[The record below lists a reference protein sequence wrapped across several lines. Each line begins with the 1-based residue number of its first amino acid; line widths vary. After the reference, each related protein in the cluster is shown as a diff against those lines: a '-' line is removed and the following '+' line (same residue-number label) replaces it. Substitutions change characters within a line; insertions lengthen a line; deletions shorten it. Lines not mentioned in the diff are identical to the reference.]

1 MHAPVFCPDT
11 GTFDLLSWI
20 DQNWGWGKTLWLK
33 VVGVKGLWKGRAN
46 ILQREASKET
56 MNNRYN
62 GKAMVMKGLKKVSN
76 KTIKVY
82 AGYRQQQLNEKG
94 GKVEKAKGSM

>member
-1 MHAPVFCPDT
+1 
-11 GTFDLLSWI
+11 
-20 DQNWGWGKTLWLK
+20 
-33 VVGVKGLWKGRAN
+33 
-46 ILQREASKET
+46 
-56 MNNRYN
+56 MNDKYN
-62 GKAMVMKGLKKVSN
+62 GKAMVMKGLKKVNN

>member
-1 MHAPVFCPDT
+1 
-11 GTFDLLSWI
+11 
-20 DQNWGWGKTLWLK
+20 
-33 VVGVKGLWKGRAN
+33 
-46 ILQREASKET
+46 
-56 MNNRYN
+56 MNNKYN